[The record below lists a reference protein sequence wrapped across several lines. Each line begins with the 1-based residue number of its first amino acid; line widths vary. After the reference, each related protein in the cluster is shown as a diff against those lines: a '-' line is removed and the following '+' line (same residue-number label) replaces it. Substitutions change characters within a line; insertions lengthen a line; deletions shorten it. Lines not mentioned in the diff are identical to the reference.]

1 MFFGDSEIFERTW
14 WNNLV
19 SIFLSGKLKR
29 IKQAREEAEAEI
41 ETFRRCRDQDYLEY
55 EKRYLGTKEDVAA
68 QIQRDTDA
76 YLVAL
81 ENIVK
86 KNKDKVHALFHRLST
101 I

>member
-1 MFFGDSEIFERTW
+1 M
-14 WNNLV
+14 NLV
-19 SIFLSGKLKR
+19 LIFLSGKLKR

-41 ETFRRCRDQDYLEY
+41 ETFRQCREQAYLEY

-76 YLVAL
+76 YLVGL

-86 KNKDKVHALFHRLST
+86 KNKDKVNTLSHWYST